1 MTMANPL
8 DMSGRR
14 LLVTGGAGGIGR
26 ATCRYLASLGAIVIV
41 ADRDGSEEGV
51 RDEIRAAGGYAESVT
66 FDVAD
71 KTSIDAAADALHERF
86 GPLDGVFAN
95 AGMSYE
101 RAAIDHTA
109 DDWRRV
115 MSVNLDGVFW
125 TVTAFAKPMMSAGK
139 GAVVMTASIAGV
151 KAVRPELHVGYDVS
165 KAGVAHMCRVLAAE
179 WAKSGVR
186 VNAVGPGY
194 TDTPM
199 LAEVGRTQPSVMRQ
213 WLDDTP
219 IGRLVQPD
227 EIAAAVAF
235 LLSGAASGITGHL
248 LMVDGGYSIA

>member
-1 MTMANPL
+1 MRNPM
-8 DMSGRR
+8 DISGRKI
-14 LLVTGGAGGIGR
+14 LVTGAAGGIGS
-26 ATCRYLASLGAIVIV
+26 AACRYLASLGATVIAADRDASVERIRDDIRSSGGKAESVVFNV
-41 ADRDGSEEGV
+41 ADRN
-51 RDEIRAAGGYAESVT
+51 SVQE
-66 FDVAD
+66 
-71 KTSIDAAADALHERF
+71 AAAAVQRSF
-86 GPLDGVFAN
+86 GALDGIFAN

-101 RAAIDHTA
+101 RPALDHSEA
-109 DDWRRV
+109 DWRTV

-125 TVTAFAKPMMSAGK
+125 TVQAFGRSMLEAGK
-139 GAVVMTASIAGV
+139 GAIVMTASIAGV

-194 TDTPM
+194 TDTVM
-199 LAEVGRTQPSVMRQ
+199 LAEVGRTQPAVMKQ

-219 IGRLVQPD
+219 VGRLIKPE
-227 EIAAAVAF
+227 EIASAAAF
-235 LLSGAASGITGHL
+235 LLSDAASGVTGHL

>member
-1 MTMANPL
+1 MANPL

-26 ATCRYLASLGAIVIV
+26 ATCRYLASLGATVIV
-41 ADRDGSEEGV
+41 ADRDGSVEGV

-71 KTSIDAAADALHERF
+71 KNSIDAAADALHERF

-101 RAAIDHTA
+101 RAAVDHTA

-125 TVTAFAKPMMSAGK
+125 TVTAFAKPMIAAGK

-199 LAEVGRTQPSVMRQ
+199 LAEVGRTQPAVMRQ

>member
-1 MTMANPL
+1 MANPL

-26 ATCRYLASLGAIVIV
+26 ATCRYLASLGATVIV
-41 ADRDGSEEGV
+41 ADRDGSVEGV

-71 KTSIDAAADALHERF
+71 KASIDTAADALHERF

-101 RAAIDHTA
+101 RAAVDHTG

-115 MSVNLDGVFW
+115 MS
-125 TVTAFAKPMMSAGK
+125 
-139 GAVVMTASIAGV
+139 
-151 KAVRPELHVGYDVS
+151 VRPELHVGYDVS

-199 LAEVGRTQPSVMRQ
+199 LAEVGRTQPAVMRQ